1 MPFKKNGLIVFLLI
15 ALSAAVVGCF
25 RHEPVRHLASDA
37 GLVVPGK
44 TTRQDVLV
52 FFGEPDERQ
61 TLASGEEVWIYS
73 QVRKSLMR
81 KTPMV
86 GNRLGSEEYDVVNIS
101 LAGDLVTSCVYRM
114 LDEGEFK
121 RGGKRE

>member
-1 MPFKKNGLIVFLLI
+1 MSMPFKKNGLIVFLLI

-37 GLVVPGK
+37 G
-44 TTRQDVLV
+44 QDVLV